1 MKLILA
7 ILRDEDLE
15 TVSHELITNGFR
27 LTRIA
32 STGGFW
38 KRGNTTFMI
47 GVDDEKVDQ
56 AIQIMREYCTQPSDT
71 TAHRATVFVLNVNRY
86 DHF

>member
-15 TVSHELITNGFR
+15 NVSHELLSAGFR
-27 LTRIA
+27 ITRIA

-38 KRGNTTFMI
+38 RKGNTTFML
-47 GVDDEKVDQ
+47 GVEDDKVDQ
-56 AIQIMREYCTQPSDT
+56 AIQIMKDKT
-71 TAHRATVFVLNVNRY
+71 TTPAEKDAHRATLFVLKVSDYER
-86 DHF
+86 F